1 MREASS
7 LVLAA
12 RLQAEGARV
21 RAYDPM
27 AEREATEADPG
38 SRVRASSAM
47 EAVAGADAVVLVTEW
62 PEFRELDWSGVAEAM
77 AGKLIVD
84 GRNVLDPK
92 AVRCRGSHLRGRGTA
107 LMQAIILAGGEGT
120 RLRPLTSTVPK
131 PVVPLV
137 DRPFIAYM
145 LEWLRG
151 HGVDDVV
158 MSCGFL
164 ASGVRNVIGDGRR
177 VRRAP
182 ALRGGAAAARHRRR
196 GEVRRVPA
204 RRALPHAQRRRA
216 HRPRPQRADRQ
227 HEEKGARCTL
237 ALIGVEDPSAYG
249 LVRRHDDGSV
259 KEFLE
264 KPSPDQVD
272 TNLIS
277 AGAYVMERD
286 VLSLIPP
293 DTNCSIEREVF
304 PRLVGEGL
312 FGFAGEGYW
321 LDIGTPQ
328 RYLQATFDILERNVH
343 TAVGDRLDGSFLA
356 MADGV
361 RADGRVVPPALVEHG
376 VLDRRGRPN
385 RKPGRARVRRHGR
398 PADDDRAGRRAPGR
412 AGRRGLHG

>member
-1 MREASS
+1 
-7 LVLAA
+7 
-12 RLQAEGARV
+12 
-21 RAYDPM
+21 
-27 AEREATEADPG
+27 
-38 SRVRASSAM
+38 
-47 EAVAGADAVVLVTEW
+47 
-62 PEFRELDWSGVAEAM
+62 
-77 AGKLIVD
+77 
-84 GRNVLDPK
+84 
-92 AVRCRGSHLRGRGTA
+92 
-107 LMQAIILAGGEGT
+107 MQAVILAGGEGT

-164 ASGVRNVIGDGRR
+164 ASGVRNVIGDGGEYG
-177 VRRAP
+177 VR
-182 ALRGGAAAARHRRR
+182 LRYVEEPRPLGTGGAVKFAEDLLDERFLMLN
-196 GEVRRVPA
+196 GDV
-204 RRALPHAQRRRA
+204 LTDLDLSAQIA
-216 HRPRPQRADRQ
+216 M

-293 DTNCSIEREVF
+293 ATNCSIEREVF
-304 PRLVGEGL
+304 PRLVGQGL
-312 FGFAGEGYW
+312 FGYAGEGYW

-356 MADGV
+356 LADGV
-361 RADGRVVPPALVEHG
+361 RAEGRVVPPALVEHG
-376 VLDRRGRPN
+376 VSIAAGARIGSLAVLGSDVTVGPRTTIEQAVVLQGATVGADCRLSYCIVGAGVTIGDGTHIEGGAVLGEGVTVGAGNVIGAGARIF
-385 RKPGRARVRRHGR
+385 PGVSLPDGAI
-398 PADDDRAGRRAPGR
+398 AF
-412 AGRRGLHG
+412 